1 MKKKTKRN
9 LIEIAAIGLVFLSL
23 YLTGLHTEVI
33 GIIQRGVLATGIMN
47 PEIEV
52 RDGQSDD
59 KIKTSANLTFR
70 LVNQNGET
78 IMLEEFNDKVIFMN
92 LWATWCP
99 PCIAE
104 MPTIEQLHKSV
115 KNKDIELIM
124 ISLDDDFQ
132 KAIEFRDRKG
142 YNFDIY
148 QPESELPE
156 MYKSSSIPTTYV
168 IDKNGRLVMTHRGM
182 ADYSTDKFVNY
193 LIELQE

>member
-1 MKKKTKRN
+1 
-9 LIEIAAIGLVFLSL
+9 
-23 YLTGLHTEVI
+23 
-33 GIIQRGVLATGIMN
+33 
-47 PEIEV
+47 
-52 RDGQSDD
+52 
-59 KIKTSANLTFR
+59 
-70 LVNQNGET
+70 
-78 IMLEEFNDKVIFMN
+78 MLEEFNDKVIFMN

-193 LIELQE
+193 LIKLQD